1 VAINFSIPDKE
12 IQIDG
17 ILEDLQDLGN
27 ATRLFES
34 SFPMMSEPKIIDW
47 FGKQVLGGG
56 KFVGIT
62 MVLLN
67 GWKIKADDRG
77 GPGVTLVTVTGG
89 NLVGDID
96 DPVEA
101 ASFVSYVIEQSTSAA
116 LITANLDATN
126 ASIAALEEIFV
137 NKKDI
142 DFTGSDLLGWQEVA
156 YEDDDTTVA
165 ARWNLFDE
173 TDTRIDET
181 AASFVSRGG
190 MIKTRTPV

>member
-1 VAINFSIPDKE
+1 MAITFSIPDKH

-27 ATRLFES
+27 ATRLFEE

-67 GWKIKADDRG
+67 GWKIRADDRA

-89 NLVGDID
+89 NLVGDAD

-101 ASFVSYVIEQSTSAA
+101 ATFVAYVIEQSTSAA
-116 LITANLDATN
+116 LVTANLDATN
-126 ASIAALEEIFV
+126 ASISALEEIFV
-137 NKKDI
+137 NKKTI
-142 DFTGSDLLGWQEVA
+142 DFTGNDALGWQEVA
-156 YEDDDTTVA
+156 FEDDGTTVA
-165 ARWNLFDE
+165 QRWNLFDE
-173 TDTRIDET
+173 SETRINET
-181 AASFVSRGG
+181 AAAFVARGG

>member
-1 VAINFSIPDKE
+1 VAINFSIPDKQ

-17 ILEDLQDLGN
+17 TLETLQDLGN
-27 ATRLFES
+27 AIRLFEE
-34 SFPMMSEPKIIDW
+34 SFEMMSHPKIIDW

-62 MVLLN
+62 MVLLD
-67 GWKIKADDRG
+67 GWRIKADDRG
-77 GPGVTLVTVTGG
+77 GPSITLVTVTGG
-89 NLVGDID
+89 NIVGDID

-101 ASFVSYVIEQSTSAA
+101 ALFVAYIIEQDTSAA
-116 LITANLDATN
+116 LIEANIDTLN
-126 ASIAALEEIFV
+126 ASIEALEEIFV

-156 YEDDDTTVA
+156 YEDDGTTVA

-173 TDTRIDET
+173 SDNRIDET
-181 AASFVSRGG
+181 AASFVARGG
-190 MIKTRTPV
+190 MIKTRIPV